1 MSATAY
7 AHRFAQL
14 PPYIFVELD
23 RLRAEAVSRGE
34 DIINL
39 GIGDPDQPT
48 PRPVV
53 EALIEAAQNPA
64 YHRYPS
70 NSGLPAFRQAAADY
84 YARIHGVTL
93 DPDSEVATLIGSK
106 DGIAHM
112 PLAYADPGDVVL
124 VPEPGYP
131 VYRSSALFAGAE
143 PYTMPLRRENGFL
156 PDLDAIPDA
165 VYARTKIMF
174 LNYPNNPTAA
184 FATREFFDA
193 VIERAA
199 KHGFI
204 VVHDAAYIDVCFGGE
219 PALSFLSVPGGRE
232 VGIEMCSLSK
242 TFNMTGWR
250 IGFVAGR
257 SDLVRGLSG
266 FKANMDSGV
275 FNAVQAAGAVA
286 LNQYETL
293 VPAINRTYLERVEVL
308 TAGIQ
313 ELGWSDFTPPRGTFY
328 AWLQTRGGMSSMQMT
343 KLLLERAGV
352 VVVPGLA
359 FGAQGEGYF
368 RMAMTTTAAR
378 ISEACQRIKKA
389 NLS

>member
-1 MSATAY
+1 MVPTAY

-23 RLRAEAVSRGE
+23 RMRAEAVARGE

-48 PRPVV
+48 PRPIV

-70 NSGLPAFRQAAADY
+70 NAGLPAFRQAAAGY
-84 YARIHGVTL
+84 YARQHGVKL
-93 DPDSEVATLIGSK
+93 DPETEIATLIGSK

-143 PYTMPLRRENGFL
+143 PYTMPLRRANGFL

-165 VYARTKIMF
+165 IYARTKIMY

-184 FATREFFDA
+184 FAPRSFFEA
-193 VIERAA
+193 VVERAA

-204 VVHDAAYIDVCFGGE
+204 VVHDAAYLDVCFAGE
-219 PALSFLSVPGGRE
+219 PAISFLSVPGARE

-257 SDLVRGLSG
+257 SDLVAGLSS
-266 FKANMDSGV
+266 FKANIDSGV
-275 FNAVQAAGAVA
+275 FNAIQAAGAVA
-286 LNQYETL
+286 LNQFDRL
-293 VPAINRTYLERVEVL
+293 VPQINLTYHDRVNAL
-308 TAGIQ
+308 TAGMAA
-313 ELGWSDFTPPRGTFY
+313 LGWEDYQAPRGTFY
-328 AWLQTRGGMSSMQMT
+328 VWLQTRGGLTSMEMT
-343 KLLLERAGV
+343 KALLQKASI

-359 FGAQGEGYF
+359 FGGEGEGFF
-368 RMAMTTTAAR
+368 RMAMTTSATR
-378 ISEACQRIKKA
+378 IAEACERIKEA
-389 NLS
+389 GL

>member
-1 MSATAY
+1 MVPTAY

-23 RLRAEAVSRGE
+23 RMRAEAVARGE

-48 PRPVV
+48 PRPIV

-70 NSGLPAFRQAAADY
+70 NAGLPAFRQAAAGY
-84 YARIHGVTL
+84 YARQHGVKL
-93 DPDSEVATLIGSK
+93 DPETEIATLIGSK

-124 VPEPGYP
+124 VPQPGYP

-143 PYTMPLRRENGFL
+143 PYTMPLRRANGFL

-165 VYARTKIMF
+165 IYARTKIMY

-184 FATREFFDA
+184 FAPRSLFEA
-193 VIERAA
+193 VVERAA

-204 VVHDAAYIDVCFGGE
+204 VVHDAAYLDVCFAGE
-219 PALSFLSVPGGRE
+219 PAVSFLSVPGARE

-257 SDLVRGLSG
+257 SDLVAGLSS
-266 FKANMDSGV
+266 FKANIDSGV
-275 FNAVQAAGAVA
+275 FNAIQAAGAVA
-286 LNQYETL
+286 LNQFDQL
-293 VPAINRTYLERVEVL
+293 VPQINHTYQDRVNAL
-308 TAGIQ
+308 TAGMAA
-313 ELGWSDFTPPRGTFY
+313 LGWEDYEAPRGTFY
-328 AWLQTRGGMSSMQMT
+328 VWLQTRGGLTSMEMT
-343 KLLLERAGV
+343 KALLQKASI

-359 FGAQGEGYF
+359 FGGEGEGFF
-368 RMAMTTTAAR
+368 RMAMTTSATR
-378 ISEACQRIKKA
+378 IAEACERIKEA
-389 NLS
+389 GL